1 MTKKKKILLLG
12 DDIRLPSGV
21 GTMSK
26 EIVLKSLD
34 KYDWVQIAGALQ
46 SPDKG
51 NVVDLSKNE
60 DVKRDSGVDNF
71 YLKLYPV
78 DGYGNKQILQQILS
92 IEKPDAIIHFTD
104 PRFWGWLYQMEHEL
118 RQTTPI
124 MYYNIWDD
132 LPFPHWNEPFYDCCD
147 SLIAISKQTYNIN
160 KHVCQKNPRKEGVDL
175 TYVPHGVDEKV
186 FKPLDKSDKGLIEF
200 KDKYFPQLS
209 DDSFVLLFNSRN
221 IQRKR
226 PQDLILAYKTFV
238 DSLETEAER
247 QNAFLILHTDPIDQN
262 GTDLPAVVKALAP
275 KANVI
280 FSSGKI
286 PSNQLNYLYNL
297 SDVTCQPSSAE
308 GFGLSVM
315 ESIMSGTPIIASC
328 IGGLQ
333 DQMGFKNEKGNDL
346 TVNDYTESWPSN
358 SNGRYKEHGEWAFP
372 MWPQINLVGSPVTP
386 YIYDSRV
393 SVSDIT
399 NAINSVYSLSKDER
413 SSAGTK
419 GREWAL
425 ANNFTAQAMADGVSN
440 SIDICL
446 NSFKPR
452 KIFTLKRK
460 TNNKLIKYPTG
471 VIR

>member
-1 MTKKKKILLLG
+1 MTKKKILLLG

-34 KYDWVQIAGALQ
+34 KFDWVQISGAIQ
-46 SPDKG
+46 SPEKG
-51 NVVDLSKNE
+51 KVVDLSNNE
-60 DVKRDSGVDNF
+60 DVKRDSGFENF

-78 DGYGNKQILQQILS
+78 EGYGNKQILSEVLN

-104 PRFWGWLYQMEHEL
+104 PRFWGWLYQMENEL

-160 KHVCQKNPRKEGVDL
+160 KHVCQKNPRKEDVDL
-175 TYVPHGVDEKV
+175 TYVPHGVDQKV
-186 FKPLDKSDKGLIEF
+186 FKPLDKSDPGLIEF
-200 KDKYFPQLS
+200 KAKYFPALN

-226 PQDLILAYKTFV
+226 PQDLILAYKNFV
-238 DSLETEAER
+238 QSMDTEAEK
-247 QNAFLILHTDPIDQN
+247 QNTFLILHTDPVDQN
-262 GTDLPAVVKALAP
+262 GTDLPEVVKNLGEG
-275 KANVI
+275 ANVI

-286 PSNQLNYLYNL
+286 PAEQLNYLYNL

-333 DQMGFKNEKGNDL
+333 DQMGLKNEKGNDL
-346 TVNDYTESWPSN
+346 TIKDYTADWPSN

-372 MWPQINLVGSPVTP
+372 LWPQLNLVGSPVTP

-393 SVSDIT
+393 SINDIT
-399 NAINSVYSLSKDER
+399 KAIADVYSLSKDDR
-413 SSAGTK
+413 DSAGAK
-419 GREWAL
+419 GREWAIL
-425 ANNFTAQAMADGVSN
+425 NHFTAQAMADGISK
-440 SIDICL
+440 SINICFD
-446 NSFKPR
+446 NWKPR
-452 KIFTLKRK
+452 KSFSLKKK
-460 TNNKLIKYPTG
+460 TNTKKLKYPTG